1 MTNPRWRM
9 PHSHAIDTTRRR
21 RDLTSRP
28 GRNEAARHQRALRI
42 LVVVLIP
49 LGIWTF
55 AGLIALWPSDAASHV
70 NADVAGYS
78 IAGVSY
84 PTAEITAI
92 QPVSCEG
99 MAGSTPGVSNQT
111 CATIAVRVLDGED
124 TGKEVAGIPLT
135 DALYNSGTEVGQ
147 RVTLIRIPPLDGQPA
162 QYQFSDFER
171 RTPLLVITLVFAAAV
186 IFVARWRGFAALLG
200 LGFAGFILVKFM
212 FPALVSGSN
221 PLLVGLV
228 GSSAIMFV
236 VLYAAHGF
244 SARTSTAL
252 VGTLFGLV
260 TAALLGWGATNWAHL
275 TGVTAEDDYVLAA
288 AAPDLSL
295 TSVVLVG
302 IIVAGLGVL
311 NDVTIT
317 QASAV
322 WELADDDPDQKRLFS
337 KAMRIGRDHIASTVY
352 TIAFATAGASLP
364 VLLLIAIYNRPLWQ
378 VLQTEQFAAEL
389 IRTMIGSIGLILA
402 VPLTTAIGVAVV
414 RASRT
419 SKPSRAP
426 KAASASG
433 PRQFPSMDEDSVP
446 SAAAAHD
453 ASSVDGNSPSP
464 ESTAGSPAA
473 EGASSADGTHGRCRG
488 RRRDHRAAQAA
499 HPAPTSYPG
508 EGRRLQLLRPARPGL
523 TPCSRS
529 ATPAT
534 ARRPSWSRCPP
545 PSVPTT
551 ASSSTSWPPGSAAR
565 TGTPGGAMTRSRS
578 LTCRVTSWPGWSAR
592 SVGTSQT
599 SASAI
604 WSPRPSSTAAGCA
617 SSASAATH
625 RSVPPRPSPGSPT
638 TARSPSRSP
647 CTRPTRTW
655 SGCPRA
661 WTPSSRPRSG
671 AASRPRTV
679 PSPPT
684 DGSAR
689 VTGSRCTAAAA
700 SGCPSSRS
708 PGRSGPA

>member
-1 MTNPRWRM
+1 MRAWPA
-9 PHSHAIDTTRRR
+9 PPPGSPTRPA
-21 RDLTSRP
+21 RP
-28 GRNEAARHQRALRI
+28 S
-42 LVVVLIP
+42 
-49 LGIWTF
+49 
-55 AGLIALWPSDAASHV
+55 PS
-70 NADVAGYS
+70 
-78 IAGVSY
+78 
-84 PTAEITAI
+84 
-92 QPVSCEG
+92 
-99 MAGSTPGVSNQT
+99 GS
-111 CATIAVRVLDGED
+111 LDGDD

-171 RTPLLVITLVFAAAV
+171 RVPLLVITLVFAAAV

-221 PLLVGLV
+221 PLLIGLI

-260 TAALLGWGATNWAHL
+260 TAALLGWVATNWAHL

-322 WELADDDPDQKRLFS
+322 WELADADPDQKRLFS

-364 VLLLIAIYNRPLWQ
+364 VLLLIAIYNRPLFQ

-389 IRTMIGSIGLILA
+389 IRTMVGSIGLILA

-419 SKPSRAP
+419 AKPARAP
-426 KAASASG
+426 K
-433 PRQFPSMDEDSVP
+433 
-446 SAAAAHD
+446 
-453 ASSVDGNSPSP
+453 
-464 ESTAGSPAA
+464 
-473 EGASSADGTHGRCRG
+473 GASDVRPRANSIHGRRICSACRCRARFVIRG
-488 RRRDHRAAQAA
+488 WKFADRRLARRPADRHRRIHQRWRRRRHHRAAQAE
-499 HPAPTSYPG
+499 HPAPSSYPG
-508 EGRRLQLLRPARPGL
+508 EGRRLQLLRPARPRL
-523 TPCSRS
+523 TRCSPS

-534 ARRPSWSRCPP
+534 VRRPSWSRCPR
-545 PSVPTT
+545 PSAPTT
-551 ASSSTSWPPGSAAR
+551 VSCSTSWPPGCADR
-565 TGTPGGAMTRSRS
+565 TGTPGAATTRCRCP
-578 LTCRVTSWPGWSAR
+578 TCPVTSWPG
-592 SVGTSQT
+592 
-599 SASAI
+599 
-604 WSPRPSSTAAGCA
+604 
-617 SSASAATH
+617 
-625 RSVPPRPSPGSPT
+625 
-638 TARSPSRSP
+638 
-647 CTRPTRTW
+647 
-655 SGCPRA
+655 
-661 WTPSSRPRSG
+661 
-671 AASRPRTV
+671 
-679 PSPPT
+679 
-684 DGSAR
+684 
-689 VTGSRCTAAAA
+689 
-700 SGCPSSRS
+700 
-708 PGRSGPA
+708 